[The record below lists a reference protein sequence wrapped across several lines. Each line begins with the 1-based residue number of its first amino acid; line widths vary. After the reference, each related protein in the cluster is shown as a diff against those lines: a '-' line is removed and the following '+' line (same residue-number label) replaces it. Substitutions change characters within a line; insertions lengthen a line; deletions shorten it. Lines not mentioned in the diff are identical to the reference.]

1 MTELPFVPTELTKRH
16 CDDVHTG
23 SSPRPPSQAGMA
35 GHGGPLSPGGA
46 ATGGASLPSVGTVLR
61 KLFGRLR
68 RDARFY
74 AGRRPVLTVV
84 AAATAAVLLLTLLGY
99 RALGGG
105 AAAAGAAH
113 GVIRFSPR
121 GDVAA
126 TCVCIDSVSSLGRW
140 ERSLVSSDVVF
151 RGRPV
156 IPPPPDLAG
165 DQVEL
170 TVEQLYRGPER
181 LVEHPLRLRRA
192 DVHGCGAAATAGAAP
207 GEPWLVIAG
216 AATGRAG
223 RPEGELAVA
232 ACGAVLL
239 APWRSLPEDAL
250 RVVAEE
256 GDHGDAWWRNRRQ
269 WHSTSRSPA
278 VAQSTV
284 IGGGSASG
292 TGASGAAARGPA
304 VDAAVEEWWLQEGV
318 TVVAACQD
326 RSDALVEAL
335 FSWLN
340 ADGVDEVVLLDWSS
354 SRPIA
359 GHLAEAAPELMADP
373 RLLLARVA
381 GQRRGW
387 VLSRAYNVA
396 ARLSSRG
403 TLLKVDCDTVLST
416 GFVASHPLTGREFYA
431 GDWRSL
437 ATPTAD
443 ERLHMN
449 GMLMVRRADFAY
461 INGYDER
468 IVTYGWDDSDIVT
481 RLSAFRTPRAMD
493 YRQARHVSHAASQRT
508 GRQGAHTLLPPDN
521 PLAAAVE
528 IQRNRLLL
536 KPPRLSPWG
545 ASSRGVVYNVRSVV
559 LASPRGANATTTAE
573 GKPPPRG
580 GDQQTSSGKRY
591 YLLRVANEVLSA
603 ADLVSEAD
611 GVDASKRAIRIILKN
626 RRGVPAYHKD
636 LPLDFFLGLAA
647 RYASP
652 AAAESAFARV
662 DVILGGGN
670 GANGGGVGPAIAA
683 EPASGCAA
691 RLLTLAALRAATSP
705 PLPSFFTGTGA
716 SVGAGGRGL
725 HGTGRGRVASVA
737 LGRLSASFRHRRD
750 GGVAG
755 FAGRSGRGGV
765 GVAAVGGGS
774 LVAPPP
780 GAAGWHARMLWRH
793 PDASCGCR
801 FSGLFAPID
810 TELFETAGDA
820 IPAGAGTDTP
830 PVVVGAADT
839 IGPTAPTAASSPTS
853 RTRVVSASL
862 REALASTTS
871 ALANGTVGTP
881 VGAMISTAVI
891 TCGVDIPAG
900 APWGDDD
907 TAYVAAIR
915 HQLRSLVPVAAL
927 RSAVIAGALARSGTA
942 DAAAVDEADA
952 AAASAEEQLMLD
964 VWSRTRGG
972 IQSSQDGRI
981 SRGLRAA
988 VASVRAGREAAAV
1001 EALMAGCPR
1010 QVDGPAGGHPYGELF
1025 EQLPELAVIVAA
1037 LQLSGSRCLALPR

>member
-1 MTELPFVPTELTKRH
+1 
-16 CDDVHTG
+16 
-23 SSPRPPSQAGMA
+23 MA
-35 GHGGPLSPGGA
+35 GQGGPLSPGGA

-74 AGRRPVLTVV
+74 VGRRPVVTAVA
-84 AAATAAVLLLTLLGY
+84 AAATATVAVLLLTLWGHL
-99 RALGGG
+99 LPVGG
-105 AAAAGAAH
+105 AATDAAV
-113 GVIRFSPR
+113 GVIRFAAR

-126 TCVCIDSVSSLGRW
+126 TCVCVDGVASLGRW
-140 ERSLVSSDVVF
+140 ERSLVAADVVF

-156 IPPPPDLAG
+156 LPPPPGLPP

-170 TVEQLYRGPER
+170 RVEQLYRGPER
-181 LVEHPLRLRRA
+181 LVERPLRVRRS

-207 GEPWLVIAG
+207 GDPWLVIAG
-216 AATGRAG
+216 AATGVAG
-223 RPEGELAVA
+223 RPGGELSPA

-269 WHSTSRSPA
+269 WHPTPRFPPVAPSTVGGEDDVA
-278 VAQSTV
+278 VA
-284 IGGGSASG
+284 SAR
-292 TGASGAAARGPA
+292 APPAA
-304 VDAAVEEWWLQEGV
+304 DAAVEEWWLREGV

-335 FSWLN
+335 SSWLA

-359 GHLAEAAPELMADP
+359 GHLAEAAPALVADP

-381 GQRRGW
+381 GQHRGW

-396 ARLSSRG
+396 ARLATRG
-403 TLLKVDCDTVLST
+403 TLLKVDCDTVLGT
-416 GFVASHPLTGREFYA
+416 GFVAAHPLTGRDFFA

-437 ATPTAD
+437 AAPTAD

-536 KPPRLSPWG
+536 KPPRLASWG

-559 LASPRGANATTTAE
+559 LAAPRRANATAAVGAAPLPGDGGGQRRTSP
-573 GKPPPRG
+573 GKL
-580 GDQQTSSGKRY
+580 Y
-591 YLLRVANEVLSA
+591 YLLRVANEVPSA

-611 GVDASKRAIRIILKN
+611 GADASKRAIRIILKN

-652 AAAESAFARV
+652 GAADSPFARV
-662 DVILGGGN
+662 DVIPGGG
-670 GANGGGVGPAIAA
+670 GGGSPGIIGPAIAA
-683 EPASGCAA
+683 VPTSGCAA
-691 RLLTLAALRAATSP
+691 RLLTLATMRAATSP
-705 PLPSFFTGTGA
+705 PLPSFFAGT
-716 SVGAGGRGL
+716 STYAGGGARGV
-725 HGTGRGRVASVA
+725 RGSVRGGVASA
-737 LGRLSASFRHRRD
+737 TLGRLSASFRHRRD
-750 GGVAG
+750 GPGVGAATNAARTG
-755 FAGRSGRGGV
+755 SEGG
-765 GVAAVGGGS
+765 GVAAAAGRA
-774 LVAPPP
+774 LVPPPP

-793 PDASCGCR
+793 PDAGCGCR
-801 FSGLFAPID
+801 FSDLFAPVD

-820 IPAGAGTDTP
+820 IPIGAGADAP
-830 PVVVGAADT
+830 PAADAAAADT
-839 IGPTAPTAASSPTS
+839 IGPTAAVAVSSAATT

-862 REALASTTS
+862 RETLATTT
-871 ALANGTVGTP
+871 AAVGNGTG
-881 VGAMISTAVI
+881 GAPLGATVATAVI

-907 TAYVAAIR
+907 AAYVAAIR

-927 RSAVIAGALARSGTA
+927 RSAVVAGALTRAGA
-942 DAAAVDEADA
+942 AGAAAAVDAADDA
-952 AAASAEEQLMLD
+952 APSAEEQLTLD

-972 IQSSQDGRI
+972 IQSRQDGRI

-1001 EALMAGCPR
+1001 AALLGGCPR
-1010 QVDGPAGGHPYGELF
+1010 QEDDGPAGGHPYGELF

-1037 LQLSGSRCLALPR
+1037 LRLSGSRCLALPR

>member
-1 MTELPFVPTELTKRH
+1 
-16 CDDVHTG
+16 
-23 SSPRPPSQAGMA
+23 MA
-35 GHGGPLSPGGA
+35 GRGGPPTPGGA
-46 ATGGASLPSVGTVLR
+46 ATGGASQPSVGTVLR

-68 RDARFY
+68 RDARFFV
-74 AGRRPVLTVV
+74 GRRPVL
-84 AAATAAVLLLTLLGY
+84 AAITAVISALLLLTLFGY

-105 AAAAGAAH
+105 GAAGTAH
-113 GVIRFSPR
+113 GVIRFAPR

-126 TCVCIDSVSSLGRW
+126 TCVCVDGVSSLGRW

-156 IPPPPDLAG
+156 VPPPPDLPG

-207 GEPWLVIAG
+207 GEPWLVISG
-216 AATGRAG
+216 VATGVAG
-223 RPEGELAVA
+223 RPEGELSVA

-269 WHSTSRSPA
+269 WHPTSRSPA
-278 VAQSTV
+278 VARSPV
-284 IGGGSASG
+284 VGGG
-292 TGASGAAARGPA
+292 GASGAGASGARARVPAAA
-304 VDAAVEEWWLQEGV
+304 AAVEEWWLQEGV

-335 FSWLN
+335 SSWLRVV
-340 ADGVDEVVLLDWSS
+340 GVDEVVLLDWSS

-387 VLSRAYNVA
+387 VLSRAYNIA

-403 TLLKVDCDTVLST
+403 TLLKVDCDTVLGA
-416 GFVASHPLTGREFYA
+416 GFVAAHTLTGRDFFA

-437 ATPTAD
+437 AAPTAD

-508 GRQGAHTLLPPDN
+508 DRQGAHTLLPPDN

-536 KPPRLSPWG
+536 KPPRLAPWG

-559 LASPRGANATTTAE
+559 LATPRGANATTTAE
-573 GKPPPRG
+573 GTPSPHG
-580 GDQQTSSGKRY
+580 GNHQASPGKLY

-652 AAAESAFARV
+652 SVAESAFARV
-662 DVILGGGN
+662 DVIPGGGSGG
-670 GANGGGVGPAIAA
+670 GASGDGVGPAIAA

-691 RLLTLAALRAATSP
+691 RLLTLATLRAATSP
-705 PLPSFFTGTGA
+705 PLPSFFAGTGA
-716 SVGAGGRGL
+716 SVGAGGHGL
-725 HGTGRGRVASVA
+725 HGTGRGRVASAA

-750 GGVAG
+750 GGAAG
-755 FAGRSGRGGV
+755 LASRSGQGGG
-765 GVAAVGGGS
+765 GVAAAGGGS

-793 PDASCGCR
+793 PDAGCGCR

-820 IPAGAGTDTP
+820 IPAGAGTDSP
-830 PVVVGAADT
+830 PAVMGAADT
-839 IGPTAPTAASSPTS
+839 IGPTAPAATSSRTS

-871 ALANGTVGTP
+871 ALANGTVGTHF
-881 VGAMISTAVI
+881 GAMVSTAVI

-907 TAYVAAIR
+907 AAYVAAIR

-927 RSAVIAGALARSGTA
+927 RSAVIAGALTRAGTA
-942 DAAAVDEADA
+942 DATALDEADA
-952 AAASAEEQLMLD
+952 AAASPEEQLTLD

-1001 EALMAGCPR
+1001 AALMAGCPR
-1010 QVDGPAGGHPYGELF
+1010 QDHSPAGGPPYGELF

>member
-1 MTELPFVPTELTKRH
+1 MLRSVPVRAGSAPHPPILT
-16 CDDVHTG
+16 
-23 SSPRPPSQAGMA
+23 GMA
-35 GHGGPLSPGGA
+35 GQGGPLSPGVA
-46 ATGGASLPSVGTVLR
+46 AAGGTSLPSVGTVLR
-61 KLFGRLR
+61 KFFGRLR

-74 AGRRPVLTVV
+74 VGRRPVVTAV
-84 AAATAAVLLLTLLGY
+84 AAVGATVLLLTLFGRRVLDGD
-99 RALGGG
+99 G
-105 AAAAGAAH
+105 AAGGAH
-113 GVIRFSPR
+113 GVVRFAPR

-126 TCVCIDSVSSLGRW
+126 TCVCVDGVSSLGRW
-140 ERSLVSSDVVF
+140 ERSLVSADVVF
-151 RGRPV
+151 RGHPV
-156 IPPPPDLAG
+156 LPPPPDLPA

-181 LVEHPLRLRRA
+181 LVERPLRLRRA

-216 AATGRAG
+216 AATGVAG
-223 RPEGELAVA
+223 RSAGELSAA

-269 WHSTSRSPA
+269 WHPTPRTLA
-278 VAQSTV
+278 VAPATV
-284 IGGGSASG
+284 VRSDDATSVG
-292 TGASGAAARGPA
+292 TRAPAA
-304 VDAAVEEWWLQEGV
+304 DAPVEEWWLREGL

-335 FSWLN
+335 SSWLA

-359 GHLAEAAPELMADP
+359 GHLAETAPELVADP

-381 GQRRGW
+381 GQHRGW

-396 ARLSSRG
+396 ARLATRG
-403 TLLKVDCDTVLST
+403 TILKVDCDTVLGA
-416 GFVASHPLTGREFYA
+416 GFVAAHPLTGRDFFA

-437 ATPTAD
+437 AAPTVD

-449 GMLMVRRADFAY
+449 GMLLVRRADFAY

-481 RLSAFRTPRAMD
+481 RLSAFRTPKAMD
-493 YRQARHVSHAASQRT
+493 YRQARHVSHAASRRT

-536 KPPRLSPWG
+536 KPPRLAPWG
-545 ASSRGVVYNVRSVV
+545 ASSRGVVYNVRSMV
-559 LASPRGANATTTAE
+559 LAAPRGANATIA
-573 GKPPPRG
+573 GGRAPPPRG
-580 GDQQTSSGKRY
+580 GDQKTSPGNLY
-591 YLLRVANEVLSA
+591 YLLRVANEVPSA

-652 AAAESAFARV
+652 VSAESAFARV
-662 DVILGGGN
+662 DVIPGGG
-670 GANGGGVGPAIAA
+670 GGGSGSGVGPAIAA
-683 EPASGCAA
+683 EPTSGCAA

-705 PLPSFFTGTGA
+705 ALPSFFGA
-716 SVGAGGRGL
+716 GAGGRGL
-725 HGTGRGRVASVA
+725 RGAVHGGVASA
-737 LGRLSASFRHRRD
+737 TLGRLSASFRHRRD
-750 GGVAG
+750 GPGGGTAALAV
-755 FAGRSGRGGV
+755 RTGRGGR
-765 GVAAVGGGS
+765 GAALAGGGA

-793 PDASCGCR
+793 PDAGCGCR
-801 FSGLFAPID
+801 FSDLFAPVD

-820 IPAGAGTDTP
+820 IPTGAGTDAP
-830 PVVVGAADT
+830 PAAVAAAST
-839 IGPTAPTAASSPTS
+839 IGPSAPAAASAPTT

-862 REALASTTS
+862 REALSSTTS
-871 ALANGTVGTP
+871 ALANVTAGTP
-881 VGAMISTAVI
+881 LGATIATAVI

-900 APWGDDD
+900 APWGHDDA
-907 TAYVAAIR
+907 AYVAAIR

-927 RSAVIAGALARSGTA
+927 RSAVVTGALSRAGAT

-952 AAASAEEQLMLD
+952 AATSAEEQLTLD

-988 VASVRAGREAAAV
+988 VASVREGKEASAVAA
-1001 EALMAGCPR
+1001 LLAGCPR
-1010 QVDGPAGGHPYGELF
+1010 QESGPADGHSYGELF

-1037 LQLSGSRCLALPR
+1037 LRLSGSRCLALPR